1 MTPRSITLSNL
12 RTGREVEDLTDVL
25 SQSVLLQLPVLQ
37 AVLAVEVEPGHVV
50 GPRLLAVLSL
60 SVLGVQ
66 LVALAVLDT
75 VLHHDFIFQI
85 ENFFLGR

>member
-1 MTPRSITLSNL
+1 MNKLMTPRSITLSHL

-50 GPRLLAVLSL
+50 GRRLLAVLFL
-60 SVLGVQ
+60 TVLGVQ

-75 VLHHDFIFQI
+75 VLHHDFT
-85 ENFFLGR
+85 L